1 MKVLSK
7 SQKFTQEYCAT
18 VVQIGEIK
26 PIEGSD
32 FLGTTLV
39 NGFPI
44 VVRKDQVKEGDV
56 MIYCPIETQINSQF
70 LRVNNLYDIDC
81 YGLNRNANQVLEL
94 LVAGKRDEAK
104 KKCGFFNKHGRV
116 KMIRLRGQASM
127 GYLITLSEVHK
138 YEPKLARYNF
148 KDHIGEDFDELCGEL
163 FIQVYIP
170 PVKEGTPRNSRDG
183 RRNKKLQK
191 ISRMIPGEFSFHYDT
206 QQLNRSMDRFNP
218 DTVVDISV
226 KMHGTSIC
234 MGNVKVK
241 RPKQFKIGII
251 NKLHSLLPYKLQ
263 KIEEDY
269 DFVYSSRTVIKNDDL
284 NPNRGSGFYSTD
296 VWGEYG
302 QLMKPYISKD
312 MEVFGEIVGFE
323 TGTNKFIQK
332 GYDYGCTPGT
342 NKLMIYR
349 IRTKVYDGSHRE
361 WSISEVSEWVDQLI
375 RVFEMDHEDMVG
387 RIVQFPLLYHG
398 TLKDLY
404 PEISTETHW
413 RENVLEA
420 LKNDK
425 EHFGMEMNEPMCFNV
440 PREGIVV
447 RISDDPVAEAFK
459 LKCIKFLEK
468 EMKQIDQGEIDVEM
482 KEKEEL

>member
-1 MKVLSK
+1 MKLINK
-7 SQKFTQEYCAT
+7 NERFIQEYCAT
-18 VVQIGEIK
+18 IVQINEVK

-32 FLGTTLV
+32 FLGMTLV

-56 MIYCPIETQINSQF
+56 MIYCPIETQLSHNF
-70 LRVNNLYDIDC
+70 LKINNLYE
-81 YGLNRNANQVLEL
+81 LNCRHWNSNYAEVENLIND
-94 LVAGKRDEAK
+94 GKTEEAK
-104 KKCGFFNKHGRV
+104 SKVGFFNKHGRV
-116 KMIRLRGQASM
+116 KLIRLRGQASM
-127 GYLITLSEVHK
+127 GYLITIREMVNYCDKLS
-138 YEPKLARYNF
+138 RF
-148 KDHIGEDFDELCGEL
+148 KFEDHIGEDFNEVNGEE
-163 FIQVYIP
+163 FIKVYIP
-170 PVKEGTPRNSRDG
+170 PVKEGTPRVSRDS

-191 ISRMIPGEFSFHYDT
+191 VSRMIPGEFSFHYDT
-206 QQLNRSMDRFNP
+206 QQLNRSMDRFEP
-218 DTVVDISV
+218 DTLVDISV

-241 RPKQFKIGII
+241 KPKQFKLGII

-263 KIEEDY
+263 KIEEGY

-284 NPNRGSGFYSTD
+284 NPDRGAGFYSTD

-375 RVFEMDHEDMVG
+375 RVFEMDHEDMAG

-468 EMKQIDQGEIDVEM
+468 EAKNIDKGEVDMEM
-482 KEKEEL
+482 IEKGA